1 MSTFLSFRLG
11 YIRQLFKYYF
21 SNICSFNWCD
31 CHNIVSRLSFSFIRP
46 PDFIR
51 THWYPAHCILIV
63 NLIVAYLTI
72 IVNYNIQIF
81 TAVRNSF
88 ALRLLLQNPAIL
100 GFAFGKR
107 PGLPLPY
114 FTSCQFFIVP
124 GNRAMVHLSIPV
136 GMQHLQDFHHQSR
149 KGKRRI
155 QHPDPLIPA
164 AASIYL
170 NCLTKILHTPL
181 LFWCIIR

>member
-1 MSTFLSFRLG
+1 
-11 YIRQLFKYYF
+11 
-21 SNICSFNWCD
+21 
-31 CHNIVSRLSFSFIRP
+31 
-46 PDFIR
+46 
-51 THWYPAHCILIV
+51 LIV

-88 ALRLLLQNPAIL
+88 ALRIPGFSNSLAANRAASAQLQAELLRNPAIL
-100 GFAFGKR
+100 SFAFGKR

-114 FTSCQFFIVP
+114 FTPCQFFIVP
-124 GNRAMVHLSIPV
+124 GNRAMVHLSIPI

-164 AASIYL
+164 AASIHL

-181 LFWCIIR
+181 LF